1 VLGSDALR
9 LVAALIHTLPSVSA
23 VLQVDHGPD
32 VVVGSDRRCLPD
44 LSPCGLRRLVGEHRD
59 LGRSWGPELTWL
71 SSVVT
76 VELGGPDVTQ
86 VHEDVVCVGGRDAGE
101 PASGAMNTPVVAFST
116 LLDPLVTRAVLRDVG
131 HDLMASGGVD
141 PELLR
146 TLRASTFHDEV
157 LGTTT
162 VVVAEPAAGAGCR
175 DVVRTASRA
184 CRVAELVESVTAA
197 R

>member
-1 VLGSDALR
+1 MLGSDALR
-9 LVAALIHTLPSVSA
+9 LVAALTHTLPTVSA
-23 VLQVDHGPD
+23 VLRLDHGPE

-59 LGRSWGPELTWL
+59 LARGWGPELTWL

-76 VELGGPDVTQ
+76 VELGGPDVTE
-86 VHEDVVCVGGRDAGE
+86 VVEDVVCVGGRDA
-101 PASGAMNTPVVAFST
+101 PVVAFST
-116 LLDPLVTRAVLRDVG
+116 LLDPLATRAVLRDVG
-131 HDLMASGGVD
+131 HDLLATGEVD

-162 VVVAEPAAGAGCR
+162 VVVAEPVTVGPGCR
-175 DVVRTASRA
+175 EVVRTASRA
-184 CRVAELVESVTAA
+184 CRVAELVESVTAP

>member
-9 LVAALIHTLPSVSA
+9 LVAALTHTLPTVSA
-23 VLQVDHGPD
+23 VLRLDHGPE

-71 SSVVT
+71 SSVVA
-76 VELGGPDVTQ
+76 VELGGPEVTQ
-86 VHEDVVCVGGRDAGE
+86 VVEDVVCVSGRDA
-101 PASGAMNTPVVAFST
+101 PVVAFGT
-116 LLDPLVTRAVLRDVG
+116 LLDPLATRAVLRDVG
-131 HDLMASGGVD
+131 HDLLAAGVD

-162 VVVAEPAAGAGCR
+162 VVVAEPAAAGPGCR
-175 DVVRTASRA
+175 DVVRSASRA
-184 CRVAELVESVTAA
+184 CRVAELVESVTAP

>member
-9 LVAALIHTLPSVSA
+9 LVAALTHTLPSVSA

-44 LSPCGLRRLVGEHRD
+44 LSPCGLRRLVGEA
-59 LGRSWGPELTWL
+59 GGPELTWL
-71 SSVVT
+71 SSVVA
-76 VELGGPDVTQ
+76 VELGGPDVTD
-86 VHEDVVCVGGRDAGE
+86 VVEDVVCVGGRDE
-101 PASGAMNTPVVAFST
+101 PVVAFST
-116 LLDPLVTRAVLRDVG
+116 LLDPFSTRAVLRDVG
-131 HDLMASGGVD
+131 HDLLADGGID

-157 LGTTT
+157 LGATT
-162 VVVAEPAAGAGCR
+162 VVVAEPAGAGIGCR
-175 DVVRTASRA
+175 GVVRAASRA
-184 CRVAELVESVTAA
+184 CRVAELVESVTAS

>member
-9 LVAALIHTLPSVSA
+9 LVAALTHTLPTVSA

-59 LGRSWGPELTWL
+59 LARGWGTGPELTWL
-71 SSVVT
+71 SSVVA
-76 VELGGPDVTQ
+76 VELGGPEVTS
-86 VHEDVVCVGGRDAGE
+86 VVEDVVCVGGRDE
-101 PASGAMNTPVVAFST
+101 PVVAFST
-116 LLDPLVTRAVLRDVG
+116 LLDPLSTRAVLRDVG
-131 HDLMASGGVD
+131 HDLLIAGGID

-157 LGTTT
+157 LGVTT
-162 VVVAEPAAGAGCR
+162 VVVAEPPAAGVGCR
-175 DVVRTASRA
+175 TVVGAASRA
-184 CRVAELVESVTAA
+184 CRVAELVESVTAP